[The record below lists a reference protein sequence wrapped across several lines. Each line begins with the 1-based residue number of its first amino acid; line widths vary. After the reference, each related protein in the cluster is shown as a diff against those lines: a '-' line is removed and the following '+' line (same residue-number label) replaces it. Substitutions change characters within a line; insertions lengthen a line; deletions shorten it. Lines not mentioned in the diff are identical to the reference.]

1 MQKGGCYAVDNLRNP
16 DSALADRNGFFIYHG
31 WSDSYSARNCYYK
44 CFGKRYSRTEG
55 RLSDIAGNKN
65 TWRKQ
70 MKTKNDGHRIIRFM
84 ALTFLTSVCMLAMG
98 LVITPCSYADSAIG
112 KMAAN
117 APVGQTNE
125 RGVVVKGYAHNIE
138 DLTVKNEDFR
148 HVLYTTK
155 QSQFVL
161 MALRPKGE
169 IGEET
174 HKADQ
179 FFRVEVGTGEAVISG
194 VLTVIRAG
202 FAIIIPGGTKHNI
215 INTGTVPMKLY
226 TIYSPPNHRDG
237 VIHHTRAEAEADNEH
252 FDGKTT
258 E

>member
-1 MQKGGCYAVDNLRNP
+1 
-16 DSALADRNGFFIYHG
+16 
-31 WSDSYSARNCYYK
+31 
-44 CFGKRYSRTEG
+44 
-55 RLSDIAGNKN
+55 
-65 TWRKQ
+65 
-70 MKTKNDGHRIIRFM
+70 
-84 ALTFLTSVCMLAMG
+84 MLAMG
-98 LVITPCSYADSAIG
+98 LVITPCSYADGAIG

-125 RGVVVKGYAHNIE
+125 RGVIMKGYVQNIE
-138 DLTVKNEDFR
+138 DLTAKNENFR

-155 QSQFVL
+155 QSQLVL
-161 MALRPKGE
+161 MALKPKGE
-169 IGEET
+169 IGEEV

-179 FFRVEVGTGEAVISG
+179 FFRVEEGTGEAVING
-194 VLTVIRAG
+194 VRTVIRAG

-215 INTGTVPMKLY
+215 INTGTEPMKLY